1 MRSFVELGSDEK
13 LSRPAPAPMRSPT
26 MNLVRFVLVRILQ
39 VWVNQSTPDGKA
51 RVEMR
56 DICQKGLRELKPVRY
71 VRSWRSWDAKY
82 PMTVPEHLAHR
93 RIWWWPILSV
103 SQ

>member
-39 VWVNQSTPDGKA
+39 VWVSQSTPDGKA
-51 RVEMR
+51 KVEKRV
-56 DICQKGLRELKPVRY
+56 ICQKGLRELKRVRCI
-71 VRSWRSWDAKY
+71 RGWRSWDAKY
-82 PMTVPEHLAHR
+82 PMTVPGHLAHR
-93 RIWWWPILSV
+93 RIWWRPTLSV